1 MSDTPITIVSVN
13 MWRWNLLLI
22 AFLQATVADIV
33 LVQEPWFG
41 HLIPLHSDTDPDGEM
56 VRGFPTHLG
65 WEIIA
70 LKHQKGNICKVVTY
84 VRQTLFMSRD
94 VCIVSLIDHD
104 AASPTSQVLK
114 VTISDHV
121 FLLVNIYHHVVNHCP
136 SLSHLMRSP
145 LDLVLPTYVVRD
157 FNTHSS
163 TWSFLGAMV
172 LSWASP
178 LEDWFKDSCLTLVNH
193 RDGNAERG
201 ALPV

>member
-1 MSDTPITIVSVN
+1 MSHD
-13 MWRWNLLLI
+13 
-22 AFLQATVADIV
+22 
-33 LVQEPWFG
+33 
-41 HLIPLHSDTDPDGEM
+41 
-56 VRGFPTHLG
+56 VR
-65 WEIIA
+65 
-70 LKHQKGNICKVVTY
+70 
-84 VRQTLFMSRD
+84 
-94 VCIVSLIDHD
+94 IVSLIDHD
-104 AASPTSQVLK
+104 AASPTSQVLE

-178 LEDWFKDSCLTLVNH
+178 LEDWFEDSCLTLVNH